1 MKTRARLLPAIA
13 ALATVA
19 GAWTATAASPP
30 PDLVNLER
38 QVSLEL
44 AHVRDNGPTDPVKR
58 QQLFDA
64 SRLEQKGEAAIKS
77 GDYKSAEDSLLKAR
91 TLLRQLSD

>member
-1 MKTRARLLPAIA
+1 MNPRARLSAAIL
-13 ALATVA
+13 ALAILADVGPA
-19 GAWTATAASPP
+19 PAASPP
-30 PDLVNLER
+30 AELVDLER

-77 GDYKSAEDSLLKAR
+77 GDYKSAEDSMQKAR
-91 TLLRQLSD
+91 EILRQLSD